1 MLPPFHRRLIESV
14 LGRCEEYG
22 LFLAGAY
29 AMKAH
34 GLVDRPS
41 RGLDLVT
48 TGPLP
53 AGRVAAQIAEDYRAR
68 GLEVETATGDEGS
81 ARLVVT
87 DPASAESCEI
97 DIMAASLSVTPTVLG
112 SCPVVGFPVVGFPV
126 VGFDDAI
133 GLRMREVHGRG
144 VARDL
149 IDAASLADI
158 YGFERLEWLGRS
170 HEPDFSLERLAA
182 RLESAEL
189 RDDAEFAEYG
199 LDHEE
204 VLRVKRFAAEWA
216 QDINLRLLEETP
228 YEDDPDDP

>member
-1 MLPPFHRRLIESV
+1 MTTPVLPPFHQRLVESA
-14 LGRCEEYG
+14 LGLCDTCG
-22 LFLAGAY
+22 LLLAGAY
-29 AMKAH
+29 SMSVH

-53 AGRVAAQIAEDYRAR
+53 AGQVAARVADAYRAR
-68 GLEVETATGDEGS
+68 GFTVETATGDERS

-87 DPASAESCEI
+87 DPASGESCGI
-97 DIMAASLSVTPTVLG
+97 DLMTAALSVTPTTLG
-112 SCPVVGFPVVGFPV
+112 AFPV
-126 VGFDDAI
+126 VGFDDAV
-133 GLRMREVHGRG
+133 GLSMRAVHDRG
-144 VARDL
+144 IAPDL
-149 IDAASLADI
+149 IDAASLAGT
-158 YGFERLEWLGRS
+158 YGFERLEWLCRS
-170 HEPDFSLERLAA
+170 HEPDFSLDRLAA

-189 RDDAEFAEYG
+189 RDDMEFADYG

-228 YEDDPDDP
+228 YEDDTDDS

>member
-1 MLPPFHRRLIESV
+1 MTTSVMTPFHRRLIESV
-14 LGRCEEYG
+14 AGLSEEYG

-29 AMKAH
+29 ALKAH
-34 GLVDRPS
+34 GLIDRPS
-41 RGLDLVT
+41 HGLDLVT

-53 AGRVAAQIAEDYRAR
+53 AGLVAAHLADAYRAR
-68 GLEVETATGDEGS
+68 GLAAEMPTADERF
-81 ARLVVT
+81 ARLVVR
-87 DPASAESCEI
+87 DPASGESSEI
-97 DIMAASLSVTPTVLG
+97 DITTAALSVTPSVLDR
-112 SCPVVGFPVVGFPV
+112 CPV

-144 VARDL
+144 AARDL
-149 IDAASLADI
+149 IDAASLAGI

-170 HEPDFSLERLAA
+170 HEPDLSLERLAA

-189 RDDAEFAEYG
+189 RDDMEFAEYG
-199 LDHEE
+199 LDHED

-228 YEDDPDDP
+228 YEDDPADS